1 MRNRTNMG
9 KTERTYTKR
18 SNSLPKEKNTTEQVI
33 CMKLLIEKT
42 ITSENYTLITM
53 MIDMS
58 KAFDTVNRM
67 ILVEKLETTS
77 IGS

>member
-1 MRNRTNMG
+1 MG